1 MKELFSEIFTIAWPT
16 VVIILSIAVI
26 LRIFYLKQNKKKFV
40 FHQEFILLLFLTYIL
55 VLFELL
61 THQDMSTLETKTNFI
76 PFREILRYDFG
87 TYGFYRQVIGN
98 IILFIPF
105 GFFVS
110 KYIKVNKIGSMFIVS
125 FFASTV
131 IETVQY
137 YIGRCFDIDD
147 IILNVTGGILG
158 FLLFIGL
165 DAIRKKLPGLFQKD
179 IIYNILSLL
188 FVVIVVLYFLGMFT
202 F

>member
-1 MKELFSEIFTIAWPT
+1 MKELFSEIFAIAWPT
-16 VVIILSIAVI
+16 VVIILSIAII
-26 LRIFYLKQNKKKFV
+26 LRLFYLKQNKKKFI
-40 FHQEFILLLFLTYIL
+40 FYQEFILLLFLTYIL

-61 THQDMSTLETKTNFI
+61 TYQDIVTFETRTNFI

-87 TYGFYRQVIGN
+87 TYGFYKQVIGN
-98 IILFIPF
+98 ILLFLPF

-110 KYIKVNKIGSMFIVS
+110 KFIKINKIGSMFLVS
-125 FFASTV
+125 LFASSV

-147 IILNVTGGILG
+147 IILNVAGGILG

-165 DAIRKKLPGLFQKD
+165 DAIKKKLPSLFQKD
-179 IIYNILSLL
+179 IIYNILSL
-188 FVVIVVLYFLGMFT
+188 FFITAIILYFLGIYT